1 MKSHFFIVSF
11 PRKWWPSR
19 HPTLSL
25 KRLNGPGVWSPS
37 AAPWSTCHPWNGR
50 RPSKSCGK
58 PGRKARIILYHYMID
73 DICIQPMYT
82 TGKCRFGLLIPFHI
96 IHIYIYYTYVE
107 FLVFILCWFWSY
119 MIYYYIHP
127 IMIDTYSQCFA
138 CTGAGPFPSFAKPT
152 ENLPPVTGRMST
164 GYGDVSTPVNLWLI
178 YG

>member
-96 IHIYIYYTYVE
+96 IHIYILYICWVSCLHLMLVLKLYDILLYTSYNDWY
-107 FLVFILCWFWSY
+107 LLTVFRLYRCRTLPKLRQAYGESSTCDGANVDWIWGC
-119 MIYYYIHP
+119 
-127 IMIDTYSQCFA
+127 A
-138 CTGAGPFPSFAKPT
+138 NTG
-152 ENLPPVTGRMST
+152 
-164 GYGDVSTPVNLWLI
+164 
-178 YG
+178 